1 MKSPLL
7 AIAALSIATTATAQS
22 VTSVQFV
29 NGITISGAMTDLSSG
44 TIFDQRLGM
53 FSDLYYDPNHNDWWG
68 LSDRGPGG
76 GVLPYETRL
85 QRFTI
90 DINMSTGQVSN
101 FQVAQTIKFMSAG
114 SSMNGLAPSPTN
126 VLGNALDPEGIV
138 INPLTGN
145 ILISDEYGPSLIEFD
160 RNGELVRRFTT
171 PANLIPRNGSG
182 TPNYASD
189 VGNIAGKTMNR
200 GFEGLATS
208 PDGKFVY
215 AVLQS
220 GMLNEGAGN
229 GLYTRIVKFDAIT
242 GNAVAQYA
250 YKLDVATQG
259 RGVSALVALGNDK
272 FLVLERNNRGV
283 GIGATISPAD
293 KAVYE
298 IDLAG
303 ATDVSSISITNGVLP
318 SGVRTVAKG
327 AKVMDLDANT
337 LAGLGGKSPEK
348 WEGLTIGP
356 RLNSGEYFVLAGTD
370 NDYSVTQN
378 GAGTQFD
385 VWLDFTRSDPYA
397 ASIQCPLGQ
406 TSGCVFTAG
415 GGAAT
420 LTSAYALLPGVL
432 HGYSMGIDNYVAVVT
447 PEPATAGLM
456 VVGLGVVGVAIRR
469 RRTAYGQRQG

>member
-1 MKSPLL
+1 MKFPLL
-7 AIAALSIATTATAQS
+7 AIAALSVAATASAQS

-29 NGITISGAMTDLSSG
+29 NGITISGAMTDLSNG

-53 FSDLYYDPNHNDWWG
+53 FSDLYYDSNNNDWWG

-76 GVLPYETRL
+76 GLLPYETRL

-101 FQVAQTIKFMSAG
+101 FQVAQTIKFNSGG
-114 SSMNGLAPSPTN
+114 SSMNGLAPSPTS

-138 INPLTGN
+138 ISPLTGN
-145 ILISDEYGPSLIEFD
+145 ILVSDEYGPSLLEFD
-160 RNGELVRRFTT
+160 RNGDLVRRFNT
-171 PANLIPRNGSG
+171 PANLIPRDASG

-189 VGNIAGKTMNR
+189 LGNIAGKTTNR

-215 AVLQS
+215 AMMQS
-220 GMLNEGAGN
+220 GMLDEGAGN
-229 GLYTRIVKFDAIT
+229 GLYSRIVKFDAIT
-242 GNAVAQYA
+242 GDAVAQYA
-250 YKLDVATQG
+250 YKLDAASQG
-259 RGVSALVALGNDK
+259 RGTSALVALGNDK

-283 GIGATISPAD
+283 GVGATISPAD

-298 IDLAG
+298 IDLTG
-303 ATDVSSISITNGVLP
+303 ATDVSNISITNGVLP
-318 SGVRTVAKG
+318 AGVQTVAKG

-337 LAGLGGKSPEK
+337 LAALGGKSPEK
-348 WEGLTIGP
+348 WEGLAIGP
-356 RLNSGEYFVLAGTD
+356 RLNNGEYFVLAGTD

-385 VWLDFTRSDPYA
+385 VYFDFSKSDPYA

-406 TSGCVFTAG
+406 VTGCVFTAG

-420 LTSAYALLPGVL
+420 LTSVYSLLPGVL
-432 HGYSMGIDNYVAVVT
+432 HAYSMGIDNYVAVVT

-456 VVGLGVVGVAIRR
+456 VLGLVFVGVAVRR
-469 RRTAYGQRQG
+469 RRVA